1 MLAEYLARLERDL
14 VGSVLPVLVLVHVD
28 RAGPIHG
35 YGLIK
40 AMTQAADGRELFKE
54 GTVYPLL
61 SDLEK
66 QHLVRSRW
74 GQGDA
79 GPRRRY
85 YEITA
90 QGRQALRI
98 AVQEWSR
105 LRDGVDK
112 IITDTRSVRG

>member
-1 MLAEYLARLERDL
+1 MLADYLARLERDL
-14 VGSVLPVLVLVHVD
+14 VGAVLPVLVLVHVD
-28 RAGPIHG
+28 RTGPIHG

-40 AMTQAADGRELFKE
+40 AMTDAAGGRDLFKE

-66 QHLVRSRW
+66 QGLVKSRW

-85 YEITA
+85 YEITSS
-90 QGRQALRI
+90 GKQALRI
-98 AVQEWSR
+98 AVQEWTR
-105 LRDGVDK
+105 VRDGVDTIVTEPK
-112 IITDTRSVRG
+112 RVRP